1 MTDPRNISTRVI
13 VRECPRDRAFMVHDY
28 DTMRLLRVSHEE
40 APKKRGA
47 TPKDQAACKA
57 KLARLPWLDDGY
69 AEPVEMATG
78 AAFLVGMLIGGFV
91 TAGIVG
97 GMLLIGGAL

>member
-1 MTDPRNISTRVI
+1 MTHDDTRRVFI
-13 VRECPRDRAFMVHDY
+13 HHSEKDKAIMVHNENG
-28 DTMRLLRVSHEE
+28 MLICVGREP

-69 AEPVEMATG
+69 AEPVEMETFP
-78 AAFLVGMLIGGFV
+78 AFLLGLLLGGIVVAGLV
-91 TAGIVG
+91 TALVMMG
-97 GMLLIGGAL
+97 GVL